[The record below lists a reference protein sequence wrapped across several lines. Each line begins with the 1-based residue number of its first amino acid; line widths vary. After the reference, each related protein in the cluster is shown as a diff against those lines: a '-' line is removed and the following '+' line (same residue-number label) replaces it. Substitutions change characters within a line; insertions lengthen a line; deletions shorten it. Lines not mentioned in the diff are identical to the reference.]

1 MSDSEEFDLVIEGGT
16 VIDEH
21 NERALDVYVRNGQI
35 AALTEPNERLAAR
48 HTLEARGLAVL
59 PGMIDAHTHFRTWSK
74 HSDTFGEM
82 SDAAAAG
89 GITTVAGFVMG
100 MNAEGTTL
108 ASRVRECLAEASSTS
123 PIDFAFHAAIADE
136 EHTLDELSEMIDLGV
151 TSFKMFMINR
161 ARRMMVD
168 DGFLLTA
175 MKRIS
180 DLGGLP
186 MVHAELEDLSMAL
199 AAEARTDR
207 ELTSVQRFVAARPT
221 WLEAEATRRAIQVA
235 KQADVPL
242 YVVHVTCED
251 ALNEIRRARQQGLT
265 VFAETCPQYLSLTDD
280 AMSRQGG
287 LVKVAPPLRSE
298 RDRQTLVD
306 AVLNGEI
313 DVVSSDHA
321 PYTRQVKTDATTDFL
336 DIPVGMPGTQ
346 TLVGVTWKV
355 LSEAGGSPHDL
366 VRVLAATPA
375 RVFGLTGKGRIDVG
389 SDADITLVD
398 FTDTT
403 TVSVDDLHGPAG
415 YSAYEGWRL
424 PLRIVETLQRG
435 ESVLKNDAVRTN
447 DVGRFISREP
457 HRGGTEARR

>member
-16 VIDEH
+16 VVDEQS
-21 NERALDVYVRNGQI
+21 ERALNVYVRNGSI
-35 AALTEPNERLAAR
+35 AAITEPHERLTAR
-48 HTLEARGLAVL
+48 QSLDARGLSVL

-82 SDAAAAG
+82 SDAAAVG

-108 ASRVRECLAEASSTS
+108 ASRVRECLADASSTS

-136 EHTLDELSEMIDLGV
+136 RHTLDELSEMVELGI

-168 DGFLLTA
+168 DGFLLDA
-175 MKRIS
+175 MKHIS
-180 DLGGLP
+180 QLGGMP
-186 MVHAELEDLSMAL
+186 MVHAELEDLSKAL
-199 AAEARTDR
+199 AAEAHDNPA
-207 ELTSVQRFVAARPT
+207 LSQVQRFVAARPT
-221 WLEAEATRRAIQVA
+221 WLEAEATRRAIQIA
-235 KQADVPL
+235 HQADVPL
-242 YVVHVTCED
+242 YVVHVTCEE

-280 AMSRQGG
+280 EMERQGG

-298 RDRQTLVD
+298 HDRRALVD
-306 AVLNGEI
+306 AVLSGEI
-313 DVVSSDHA
+313 NVVSSDHA
-321 PYTRQVKTDATTDFL
+321 PYTREVKTDSATDFL

-355 LSEAGGSPHDL
+355 LSEAGGGPRDL
-366 VRVLAATPA
+366 VRVLAANPS
-375 RVFGLTGKGRIDVG
+375 RIFGLTGKGRIEVG
-389 SDADITLVD
+389 ADADITLVNFD
-398 FTDTT
+398 DST
-403 TVSVDDLHGPAG
+403 TVSAAELHGTAG

-435 ESVLKNDAVRTN
+435 QSVLKNDRLRAN
-447 DVGRFISREP
+447 QVGRFIARTPS
-457 HRGGTEARR
+457 GGAEVRQ